1 MTVDFL
7 VSPVQASSVFKDWN
21 SIEKPSYKFV
31 LLFYAIGLNKASPYA
46 TNLLFVST
54 AKAEPD

>member
-1 MTVDFL
+1 
-7 VSPVQASSVFKDWN
+7 VQASSVFKDWN